1 MIFQSFLLDINESNC
16 YLVASETTRDA
27 ILVDAGV
34 FDSRIHDYIEENNLN
49 IEGVFITHDHY
60 DHTSGLT
67 DLMRQYR
74 VKVWS
79 ASGNAGRTAGRHVAH
94 GHEIAVGELKGTVLA
109 TPGHT
114 FDSLSLAFPG
124 VVFTGDALFSGSVG
138 GTSSSDAAR
147 HQIEAIRQHIF
158 TLPADYE
165 IHPGH
170 GPASTVA
177 IERQFNP
184 FFA

>member
-1 MIFQSFLLDINESNC
+1 MIFQSFLLDVNESNC
-16 YLVASETTRDA
+16 YLVASEQTRDA
-27 ILVDAGV
+27 ILIDAGD
-34 FDSRIHDYIEENNLN
+34 FDGRIRDYVDENNLN
-49 IEGVFITHDHY
+49 LEGVFITHDHY
-60 DHTSGLT
+60 DHTSGLA

-74 VKVWS
+74 VKVW
-79 ASGNAGRTAGRHVAH
+79 AGSGGAGRIAGRRVAH
-94 GHEIAVGELKGTVLA
+94 GHQIEVGELMGIVLA

-114 FDSLSLAFPG
+114 SDSLSLAFPG

-138 GTSSSDAAR
+138 GTGSSDAAR
-147 HQIEAIRQHIF
+147 QQTESIRRHIF
-158 TLPADYE
+158 TLPADCE